1 MWCFLWVMKFNKNSV
16 IRIEGMC
23 AANLSGFKFSAAP
36 LEVVY
41 FWLHAKFLHLH
52 VLVRSHL
59 LEQLVRISLALFLR
73 PSDSDE
79 KLAKRW
85 LPPFQAPLARC
96 LEDDSLSLLI
106 LNFDALS
113 CTITVCANFV
123 FSVAESCSSS
133 ETKFV
138 LVCVSAS
145 FYRVAPHRLLYLIE
159 INYNSLW

>member
-1 MWCFLWVMKFNKNSV
+1 MWSCFFISSVSKNAV
-16 IRIEGMC
+16 IRIDGMR
-23 AANLSGFKFSAAP
+23 AANLSGFQFSAAP
-36 LEVVY
+36 HEVVY

-52 VLVRSHL
+52 VLVCPHL
-59 LEQLVRISLALFLR
+59 REQLVQISLALFLR

-79 KLAKRW
+79 KLAKRR

-106 LNFDALS
+106 LNFDAFN
-113 CTITVCANFV
+113 CTITVCAHFV

-133 ETKFV
+133 EAKFV